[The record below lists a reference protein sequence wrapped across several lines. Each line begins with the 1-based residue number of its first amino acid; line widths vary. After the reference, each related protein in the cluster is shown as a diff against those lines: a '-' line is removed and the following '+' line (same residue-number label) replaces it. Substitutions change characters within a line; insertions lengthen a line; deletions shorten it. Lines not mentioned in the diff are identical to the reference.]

1 MTTRIAGR
9 GAPPGRAGRLW
20 LRRRLLTAQRG
31 RSQLDR
37 KLRILVPERRRLL
50 HLADRYREEWLAAC
64 QEATTWLRRAAL
76 LGGQDA
82 LRLAQTP
89 QSAAV
94 TVDWASTMGV
104 VYPVDVRVS
113 REGAESERL
122 MGNAALAPASAAAWA
137 MVEAAARVAA
147 TEEAVRRLDAEV
159 GLTRRRLRALDQ
171 RWLPQLEGALR
182 DLELVLE
189 QAELDDGIRLRH
201 GGRSGRDRGSPR

>member
-1 MTTRIAGR
+1 MTSAAGR

-20 LRRRLLTAQRG
+20 LRRRLLTARRG

-50 HLADRYREEWLAAC
+50 NLADHYRQEWLAAC
-64 QEATTWLRRAAL
+64 EEANTWLRRAAL
-76 LGGQDA
+76 LGGEDA
-82 LRLAQTP
+82 LRLAQTR
-89 QSAAV
+89 QRAAV
-94 TVDWASTMGV
+94 TVNWASAMGV

-113 REGAESERL
+113 RGAAESEL
-122 MGNAALAPASAAAWA
+122 LLGNAALAPATAAAWT

-159 GLTRRRLRALDQ
+159 SLTRRRLRALDQ
-171 RWLPQLEGALR
+171 RWIPRLEDHLR

-201 GGRSGRDRGSPR
+201 GGPNGPDRGGRR